1 MILIPDNE
9 ETRKALNRKA
19 REETKL
25 KLLTDIRIDMII
37 CELEG
42 WNKKEYLIELKEL
55 IDSFFIRKEGN

>member
-1 MILIPDNE
+1 MILIPDNK

-25 KLLTDIRIDMII
+25 KLLADIRLDMII

-42 WNKKEYLIELKEL
+42 WNKKEYLNELKEL
-55 IDSFFIRKEGN
+55 IDSFY